1 MLFKIGKIEINDMLN
16 IVKGL
21 SAELKITEI
30 SKYFLG
36 VPYKKNS
43 LIGSATTQEQFVID
57 LEGVD
62 CMTFI
67 EYVEALRL
75 SEDLNSFIEN
85 LRYVRYFDGVVDFK
99 KRRHFFT
106 DWQDLK
112 SVKDVTLEI
121 AEKMA
126 LTAIKNLNF
135 INGIEP
141 KQRIINYIP
150 LETIEKIL
158 SKLKSGDYCGFYTS
172 KEGLDVTHVGIIIVN
187 GNNFKLRHASSLKG
201 YVIDEDFLTYLKNP
215 VCQQAGKEGIII
227 FRAIKNVTSS

>member
-1 MLFKIGKIEINDMLN
+1 MLFKTGKIEINEMLN

-21 SAELKITEI
+21 SAELKIAKI

-43 LIGSATTQEQFVID
+43 LIGSATKQEQFVID

-85 LRYVRYFDGVVDFK
+85 LRYVRYFDGVVNFK

-112 SVKDVTLEI
+112 SVKNVTLEI
-121 AEKMA
+121 AEQMV

-141 KQRIINYIP
+141 KQRIINYTP
-150 LETIEKIL
+150 SETIEKIL

-172 KEGLDVTHVGIIIVN
+172 KEELDVTHVGIILVN
-187 GNNFKLRHASSLKG
+187 ENNFKLRHASSLKG
-201 YVIDEDFLTYLKNP
+201 YVIDEDFLTYSKNT
-215 VCQQAGKEGIII
+215 EGIII
-227 FRAIKNVTSS
+227 FRAIQNVTSS

>member
-1 MLFKIGKIEINDMLN
+1 MLFKTGKIEINEMLN

-21 SAELKITEI
+21 YAELKIAEI

-36 VPYKKNS
+36 IPYKKNS
-43 LIGSATTQEQFVID
+43 LIGSATKQEQFVID

-106 DWQDLK
+106 DWQNLK
-112 SVKDVTLEI
+112 SVKNVTLEI
-121 AEKMA
+121 AEQMV

-150 LETIEKIL
+150 SETIEKIL

-172 KEGLDVTHVGIIIVN
+172 KEELDVTHVGIILVN
-187 GNNFKLRHASSLKG
+187 ENNFKLMHASSLKG
-201 YVIDEDFLTYLKNP
+201 YVIDEDFLTYSKNT
-215 VCQQAGKEGIII
+215 EGIII
-227 FRAIKNVTSS
+227 FRAIQNVTSS

>member
-1 MLFKIGKIEINDMLN
+1 MLFKTGKIEINEMLN

-21 SAELKITEI
+21 SAELKIAKI

-36 VPYKKNS
+36 IPYKKNS
-43 LIGSATTQEQFVID
+43 LIGSATKQEQFVID

-112 SVKDVTLEI
+112 SVKNVTLEI
-121 AEKMA
+121 AEQMV

-150 LETIEKIL
+150 SETIEKIL

-172 KEGLDVTHVGIIIVN
+172 KEELDVTHVGIILVN
-187 GNNFKLRHASSLKG
+187 ENNFKLRHASSLKD
-201 YVIDEDFLTYLKNP
+201 YVIDEDFLTYSKNT
-215 VCQQAGKEGIII
+215 EGIII
-227 FRAIKNVTSS
+227 FRAIQNVTSS

>member
-1 MLFKIGKIEINDMLN
+1 MLFKTGKIEINEMLN

-21 SAELKITEI
+21 SAELKIAKI

-43 LIGSATTQEQFVID
+43 LIGSATKQEQFVID

-85 LRYVRYFDGVVDFK
+85 LRYVRYFDGVVNFK

-112 SVKDVTLEI
+112 SVKNVTLEI
-121 AEKMA
+121 AEQMV

-150 LETIEKIL
+150 SETIEKIL
-158 SKLKSGDYCGFYTS
+158 FKLKSGDYCGFYTS
-172 KEGLDVTHVGIIIVN
+172 KEGLDVTHVGIILVN
-187 GNNFKLRHASSLKG
+187 ENNFKLRHASSLKG
-201 YVIDEDFLTYLKNP
+201 YVIDEDFLTYSKNT
-215 VCQQAGKEGIII
+215 EGIII
-227 FRAIKNVTSS
+227 FRAIQNVTSS

>member
-1 MLFKIGKIEINDMLN
+1 MLFKTGKIEINSILKR
-16 IVKGL
+16 VKGL
-21 SAELKITEI
+21 PPDLKIAEI
-30 SKYFLG
+30 SEYFLG
-36 VPYKKNS
+36 IPYKQNS
-43 LIGSATTQEQFVID
+43 LIGSAIKQEHFVVD

-85 LRYVRYFDGVVDFK
+85 LKYVRYFERVVDFK

-112 SVKDVTLEI
+112 SVKDVTSEI
-121 AEKMA
+121 AEQRA

-135 INGIEP
+135 IEGIKP
-141 KQRIINYIP
+141 KLRIINYVP
-150 LETIEKIL
+150 LEAIEKIL
-158 SKLKSGDYCGFYTS
+158 SKIKLGDYCGFYTS

-187 GNNFKLRHASSLKG
+187 ENTFKLRHASSLKG
-201 YVIDEDFLTYLKNP
+201 YVMDEDFLTYSKN
-215 VCQQAGKEGIII
+215 KEGIII
-227 FRAIKNVTSS
+227 FRATENVTSL

>member
-1 MLFKIGKIEINDMLN
+1 MLFKTGKIEINEMLN

-21 SAELKITEI
+21 SAELKIAEI

-36 VPYKKNS
+36 IPYKKNS
-43 LIGSATTQEQFVID
+43 LIGSATKQEQFVID

-112 SVKDVTLEI
+112 SVKNVTLEI
-121 AEKMA
+121 AEQMV

-150 LETIEKIL
+150 SETIEKIL

-172 KEGLDVTHVGIIIVN
+172 KEELDVTHVGIILVN
-187 GNNFKLRHASSLKG
+187 ENNFKLMHASSLKG
-201 YVIDEDFLTYLKNP
+201 YVIDEDFLTYSKNT
-215 VCQQAGKEGIII
+215 EGIII
-227 FRAIKNVTSS
+227 FRAIQNVTSS

>member
-1 MLFKIGKIEINDMLN
+1 MLFKTGKIEINEMLN

-21 SAELKITEI
+21 SAELKIAEI

-36 VPYKKNS
+36 IPYKKNS
-43 LIGSATTQEQFVID
+43 LIGSATKQEQFVID

-106 DWQDLK
+106 DWQNLK
-112 SVKDVTLEI
+112 SVKNVTLEI
-121 AEKMA
+121 AEQMV

-150 LETIEKIL
+150 SETIEKIL

-172 KEGLDVTHVGIIIVN
+172 KEELDVTHVGIILVN
-187 GNNFKLRHASSLKG
+187 ENNFKLMHASSLKG
-201 YVIDEDFLTYLKNP
+201 YVIDEDFLTYSKNT
-215 VCQQAGKEGIII
+215 EGIII
-227 FRAIKNVTSS
+227 FRAIQNVTSS